1 MDFAFT
7 DEQLAIQETTRRFAQ
22 ERLAPYYMEREKE
35 ASLDMVA
42 VKEMA
47 ELGLLGVNAPVEHGG
62 MGADCITAG
71 IVMEEIAKADINY
84 AFMQLMTSSIG
95 VLLSKLAPPE
105 ITNEFVPK
113 LLQGETLLCMG
124 LTEPGGGSDAANLQ
138 TKATKDGDYY
148 LLKGEK
154 TSISLAAQ
162 SEKGIVFART
172 SEGGARGIT
181 GFFIDMNQE
190 GVTTTRF
197 DDVGCTPIGRGSIF
211 MDNVRVHKSQMLG
224 TVEGKGFY
232 QIMNAFDLSRTFIG
246 LQALAP
252 AISSVEET
260 WQYAAERQAFGKPIA
275 TNQGVSFPLAEAET
289 LMEAARNLCYKTLWL
304 RDNDLPHTAEAAMC
318 KWWPPKISFDIIH
331 QCIVINGHYAYSKE
345 LPHQQRLRDVM
356 GYHIGDGTHQIQKMV
371 IAREKGGMVTLGR

>member
-1 MDFAFT
+1 
-7 DEQLAIQETTRRFAQ
+7 
-22 ERLAPYYMEREKE
+22 
-35 ASLDMVA
+35 
-42 VKEMA
+42 
-47 ELGLLGVNAPVEHGG
+47 
-62 MGADCITAG
+62 
-71 IVMEEIAKADINY
+71 
-84 AFMQLMTSSIG
+84 
-95 VLLSKLAPPE
+95 
-105 ITNEFVPK
+105 
-113 LLQGETLLCMG
+113 
-124 LTEPGGGSDAANLQ
+124 
-138 TKATKDGDYY
+138 
-148 LLKGEK
+148 
-154 TSISLAAQ
+154 
-162 SEKGIVFART
+162 
-172 SEGGARGIT
+172 
-181 GFFIDMNQE
+181 
-190 GVTTTRF
+190 
-197 DDVGCTPIGRGSIF
+197 
-211 MDNVRVHKSQMLG
+211 
-224 TVEGKGFY
+224 
-232 QIMNAFDLSRTFIG
+232 MNAFDLSRTLIG